1 MDIAALAAA
10 GVNKAWSLI
19 ASELKACTLKCGP
32 SSSYD
37 ASADVTTVTWAN
49 EVALSAFIYGEKAEE
64 KDATTSDEINTPER
78 GIAAK
83 AIVRVADCQGA
94 VPNDQSELVEGSTVW
109 KVQGAEFPPGSAIF
123 ILELRK

>member
-10 GVNKAWSLI
+10 GVNKVWPLI
-19 ASELKACTLKCGP
+19 ASELKSCTLKCGP

-37 ASADVTTVTWAN
+37 AATDTATVTWAN
-49 EVALSAFIYGEKAEE
+49 QVSLSAFIYGEKAEE
-64 KDATTSDEINTPER
+64 NDATTADEINTPER
-78 GIAAK
+78 AIVAK
-83 AIVRVADCQGA
+83 AIVRVSDCQGA